1 MNTCKVE
8 AEAIPQILTFL
19 QRWVQ
24 RVDSTDKD
32 AFLQAIW
39 GDFTVYLNGLPYGIE
54 LKVEQSNKWSNFYL
68 ETWSNRE
75 WFTLGWLYKL
85 QADTLLYFF
94 IEQKTLYSIRVPAL
108 KQWAFGVGDGQ
119 GNIYKYP
126 ERKQSKYNQKNDTW
140 GRCVPIAELQKALGD
155 DIKYYQLP

>member
-1 MNTCKVE
+1 M
-8 AEAIPQILTFL
+8 PGILTFL
-19 QRWVQ
+19 QRWSQ
-24 RVDSTDKD
+24 RVESTDAD
-32 AFLQAIW
+32 QFLQAIW
-39 GDFTVYLNGLPYGIE
+39 GDFTVYLHGLPYGVE
-54 LKVEQSNKWSNFYL
+54 LKVENDNRWGNFFF

-85 QADTLLYFF
+85 QADVLLYHFLN
-94 IEQKTLYSIRVPAL
+94 QRTVYSLRVPAL
-108 KQWAFGVGDGQ
+108 KRWAFGIGDGQ